1 MLSGRPGG
9 GGPRRERSEESLW
22 YAGMVADVGREPV
35 AAIDCGTNSTR
46 LLVVDAAG
54 ETLTRL
60 MRVTRLGQGVDAHRK
75 LEVDAV
81 ERTLAVLGEF
91 RQTMD
96 RLGARRV
103 RMVATSAVRDA
114 VNGQEF
120 LDAASEVMGAEAELL
135 SGDEEGRLAYAG
147 ATAGLGSAV
156 GGVVVVDIGGGSTE
170 LITED
175 DGRVGVA
182 SLDLGCVRLTE
193 RFFHRDPPTAEELG
207 AAVGAID
214 GELVRALA
222 EVPALQDA
230 PSRQLVGLAGTVST
244 LAALELGVAAYDRDR
259 LHHAVLPLSAVRR
272 WCTTLAAEPSV
283 DRARRVGMVPGRE
296 DVIVGGALVL
306 QEVMARLGVGEC
318 LVSESDILDGLA
330 GSLLD
335 G

>member
-1 MLSGRPGG
+1 
-9 GGPRRERSEESLW
+9 
-22 YAGMVADVGREPV
+22 V

-54 ETLTRL
+54 GTLTRL
-60 MRVTRLGQGVDAHRK
+60 MRVTRLGQGVDANRK

-81 ERTLAVLGEF
+81 DRTLSVLKEF
-91 RQTMD
+91 RQAMD
-96 RLGARRV
+96 RLGVQQV

-120 LDAASEVMGAEAELL
+120 LDAASEVVGAEAELL
-135 SGDEEGRLAYAG
+135 SGNEEGRLAFAG
-147 ATAGLGSAV
+147 ATGGLESTA

-175 DGRVGVA
+175 GGLVDVV

-193 RFFHRDPPTAEELG
+193 RFLHHNPPAPVELATAVSAIRREL
-207 AAVGAID
+207 D
-214 GELVRALA
+214 RALT
-222 EVPALQDA
+222 EVPGLGDA
-230 PSRQLVGLAGTVST
+230 PSRRLVGLAGTVST

-259 LHHAVLPLSAVRR
+259 LHHRVLPLSAVRR
-272 WCTTLAAEPSV
+272 WCTTLATEPSAV
-283 DRARRVGMVPGRE
+283 RARRVGMVPGRE
-296 DVIVGGALVL
+296 DVIVGGVLVL
-306 QEVMARLGVGEC
+306 QEVMDRLGVDEC

-330 GSLLD
+330 ASLLD